1 MRVFIVDAHPVFR
14 EGLKYILRNCS
25 DLTIVGEADK
35 CPDALS
41 VKTDECDV
49 FVLDGELDSLV
60 FLAEIS
66 KIRRKGQPPF
76 ILILSRQPEDEYAI
90 RMFKAGADG
99 YVNKSRPPRA
109 IIEAIRKLGR
119 GRKYVSKELA
129 EVMLLS
135 FDNSE
140 NRPHLS
146 DREFE
151 VLNLFAS
158 GLGMTEIAERLSLSV
173 KTVSTY
179 RGRLLEKLNLRN
191 NAELMRYAFRE
202 GLLS

>member
-1 MRVFIVDAHPVFR
+1 
-14 EGLKYILRNCS
+14 
-25 DLTIVGEADK
+25 
-35 CPDALS
+35 
-41 VKTDECDV
+41 
-49 FVLDGELDSLV
+49 
-60 FLAEIS
+60 
-66 KIRRKGQPPF
+66 
-76 ILILSRQPEDEYAI
+76 
-90 RMFKAGADG
+90 MFKAGADG